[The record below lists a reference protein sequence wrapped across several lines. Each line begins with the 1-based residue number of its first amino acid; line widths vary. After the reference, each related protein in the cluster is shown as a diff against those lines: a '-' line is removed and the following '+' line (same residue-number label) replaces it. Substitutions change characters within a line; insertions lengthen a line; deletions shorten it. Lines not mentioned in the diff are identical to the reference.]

1 MATNAERERKAAAAR
16 DAIKHGADEAIQEML
31 DDLRAQRW
39 AEKQYGLPAER
50 WGDEP
55 SPPKPGRT
63 AKRDRATAVAEY
75 SALRPAVRRVWNDLQ
90 ASKGEDRDRILL
102 KLASTLRWSR
112 EAWGDERRMKRLL
125 ELWKLRPTPE
135 ALAQAIFA
143 ACHEYSER
151 QARRLGP

>member
-16 DAIKHGADEAIQEML
+16 DAIKHRADEAIQEML

-39 AEKQYGLPAER
+39 AGKQYGLPAAR

-63 AKRDRATAVAEY
+63 PKRDRATAVAEY
-75 SALRPAVRRVWNDLQ
+75 SALRPAVRKVWNDLQ
-90 ASKGEDRDRILL
+90 AAKGEDRDRILI

-112 EAWGDERRMKRLL
+112 EAWGDEHRMKRLL

-135 ALAQAIFA
+135 ALAKAIFV
-143 ACHEYSER
+143 ACHDYSER
-151 QARRLGP
+151 HDRRLGP